1 MTPASPA
8 DTSAAAREEFRRQ
21 FGSVPEGVAFAPGRV
36 NLIGEHTDYNDGF
49 VLPMA
54 IEDGMAAA
62 YAPRADQ
69 VLRIHAREFGE
80 TCELRL
86 AGEVQGAVTGWFRY
100 GVGIA
105 LTMSAA
111 GYPFTGC
118 DIVLASTLPPDA
130 GLSSSAAVELSI
142 ARVLAATSGTL
153 WNPRDAARL
162 AQRAEHTF
170 IGVACGI
177 MDQMAV
183 ACGRS
188 GQALLLDCRSL
199 AAEDVPLPA
208 DAGIVIVYSGVRRTL
223 ATSAYNDRRA
233 ACERAVAAIQQVDP
247 SVRALRDVDPALLAR
262 ARPRMD
268 EIAFKRA
275 SHVVPENGRPV
286 RLAAALR
293 GHDLKE
299 AGRLMLESH
308 ASLRDLYE
316 VSRPELDLLVTL
328 AMAENGCHGARL
340 TGAGFG
346 GCVVALVDPPAVGSF
361 SESVARRYREAT
373 GLVPRVIVS
382 RPGAGARLL

>member
-8 DTSAAAREEFRRQ
+8 DTAAAARDEFRRQ
-21 FGSVPEGVAFAPGRV
+21 FGYGPDGVAFAPGRV

-54 IEDGMAAA
+54 IEDGVAAA
-62 YAPRADQ
+62 YARRADQ

-80 TCELRL
+80 TCEIRL

-105 LTMSAA
+105 VTMSAA
-111 GYPFTGC
+111 GYPFTGS
-118 DIVLASTLPPDA
+118 DIALASTLPPDA

-142 ARVLAATSGTL
+142 ARVLAATSGTA

-170 IGVACGI
+170 VGVACGI

-183 ACGRS
+183 ACGRA

-199 AAEDVPLPA
+199 ATEDVPLPP

-233 ACERAVAAIQQVDP
+233 ACERAVAAVQQIDA
-247 SVRALRDVDPALLAR
+247 SVRALRDVDAVLLGRAR
-262 ARPRMD
+262 ARMD

-275 SHVVPENGRPV
+275 SHVVEENGRPV
-286 RLAAALR
+286 RFAAAL
-293 GHDLKE
+293 
-299 AGRLMLESH
+299 
-308 ASLRDLYE
+308 
-316 VSRPELDLLVTL
+316 
-328 AMAENGCHGARL
+328 
-340 TGAGFG
+340 
-346 GCVVALVDPPAVGSF
+346 
-361 SESVARRYREAT
+361 
-373 GLVPRVIVS
+373 
-382 RPGAGARLL
+382 